1 MSTPATIEAR
11 IAAADDACVLVVGSV
26 TTLTD
31 EQARGASRLPG
42 WTRGHV
48 LTHLARNADG
58 LRVMVEGAIA
68 GEEREQYPGGATG
81 RAAEIDAGADR
92 DAASLVADLETSQ
105 RALVDAW
112 YRMPD
117 DAWSRTGLWLVGG
130 SRPID
135 HTLRARRRELLVHW
149 VDLGLDATP
158 ADLSDDFLVAEDD
171 WLREIR
177 TTETWPD
184 APW

>member
-1 MSTPATIEAR
+1 MSSPPAIDAG
-11 IAAADDACVLVVGSV
+11 IAAADQAGALVVASV
-26 TTLTD
+26 GALTD

-58 LRVMVEGAIA
+58 LRDMVEGAIA
-68 GEEREQYPGGATG
+68 GDEREQYPGGAAR
-81 RAAEIDAGADR
+81 RAADIDPR
-92 DAASLVADLETSQ
+92 AAATLVADLETSQ

-112 YRMPD
+112 HRMPA
-117 DAWSRTGLWLVGG
+117 DAWSRTGVWLVAG
-130 SRPID
+130 RRTID
-135 HTLRARRRELLVHW
+135 HSLRTRRRELLVHW

-158 ADLSDDFLVAEDD
+158 ADLSDDFLVAEGD

-177 TTETWPD
+177 TTETWPE